1 LLTKIGKN
9 NLDEM
14 KKNNNNTLVCFY
26 CNKEHYLNKED
37 FKEIYEMIE
46 KEGQKIE
53 IEKS

>member
-1 LLTKIGKN
+1 
-9 NLDEM
+9 M